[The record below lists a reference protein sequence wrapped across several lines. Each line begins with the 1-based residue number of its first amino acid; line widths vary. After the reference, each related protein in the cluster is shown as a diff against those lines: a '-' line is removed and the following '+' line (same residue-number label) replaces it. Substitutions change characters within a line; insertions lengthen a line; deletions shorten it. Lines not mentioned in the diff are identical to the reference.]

1 MIDINDIDIN
11 FIKKKLNKISL
22 KLNNTLFYNNKNYI
36 LLSRKYKILYKINKY
51 YNNLIK
57 YNKELNF
64 AKLLYL
70 DKEFKDLAKEEIFKL
85 NNLIIY
91 CNNKLNKYYLYLNK
105 DNNLDKLNKLNVY
118 LEIHAGTGGN
128 EASLFVLDLFKMYI
142 KYAEYMNWKIKLI
155 NVNENY
161 PNGYKEILFKIIGF
175 NVYNNLKFESGGHR
189 VQRVPITESQGR
201 VHTSTCLVAVIPDIP
216 KKDLPIIK
224 NEDIKID
231 TFRSSGSGGQH
242 VNTTNSAV
250 RLTHIPTGI
259 VVECQQERSQ
269 HKNKSRALDVLKAR
283 IYNFELSKIKKKEH
297 NNKKK
302 LLGTGFRGDR
312 NRTYNF
318 IQNRVTD
325 HRINLTIHSLY
336 EILNGKLYLLIKPLL
351 KKFNKFN
358 YENIKMVK

>member
-11 FIKKKLNKISL
+11 LIKKKLYKISV
-22 KLNNTLFYNNKNYI
+22 KLNNISFYNNKDYI
-36 LLSRKYKILYKINKY
+36 LLNREYKKLYKINKY

-70 DKEFKDLAKEEIFKL
+70 DKEFKSLAKEEIFKL
-85 NNLIIY
+85 NKLIIY
-91 CNNKLNKYYLYLNK
+91 YTNKLNKYFLYLNK
-105 DNNLDKLNKLNVY
+105 NNDLNKLNAY

-128 EASLFVLDLFKMYI
+128 EASLFVLDLFRMYS

-161 PNGYKEILFKIIGF
+161 SNGYKEILFKIIGF
-175 NVYNNLKFESGGHR
+175 NVYGNLKFESGGHR
-189 VQRVPITESQGR
+189 VQRIPITESQGR
-201 VHTSTCLVAVIPDIP
+201 VHTSTCLVAVIPDVP

-224 NEDIKID
+224 NKDIKID

-242 VNTTNSAV
+242 VNTTNSAI

-283 IYNFELSKIKKKEH
+283 IYNFELYKVKKREY

-318 IQNRVTD
+318 IQNRITD

-336 EILNGKLYLLIKPLL
+336 EILNGKLYLLIEPLL
-351 KKFNKFN
+351 KKFN
-358 YENIKMVK
+358 YENIKMIK